1 MHARNSLVVA
11 GQDAQQIF
19 WKRIIQDF
27 ATATVPKIFNK
38 KPGQGTGPIHSDDY
52 MTEQSLVF

>member
-1 MHARNSLVVA
+1 MHARNSLVVT

-19 WKRIIQDF
+19 WKRIIQNF

-38 KPGQGTGPIHSDDY
+38 KPDKEPIRF
-52 MTEQSLVF
+52 TPTTI